1 MISKKFYEKNILPS
15 LINSTCS
22 SRPIKKQKQK
32 VIPSAYGNVLEIG
45 FGSGVNLQ
53 FYDKSAT
60 KKITGVDPSEE
71 LHELAM
77 TNVEGIDLDIELI
90 KGSAEDLPFKDDTF
104 DSIVCTYTL
113 CSIPNPEIAL
123 IEISRVLKQ
132 NGKFLFA
139 EHGLSSD
146 KKVAKF
152 QNFIDFFY
160 PKISGGCH
168 VNRDIRSLISQS
180 PLKLDNIETIYLPGT
195 QKFLGFNSWGAAS

>member
-1 MISKKFYEKNILPS
+1 MISKKFYEKNVLPS

-45 FGSGVNLQ
+45 VGSVVNLQ

-60 KKITGVDPSEE
+60 KKITGIDPSEE
-71 LHELAM
+71 LHELAV
-77 TNVEGIDLDIELI
+77 TNSEGIDLDIELI

-104 DSIVCTYTL
+104 DSVVCTYTL

-139 EHGLSSD
+139 EHGLSSE
-146 KKVAKF
+146 KNVAKF
-152 QNFIDFFY
+152 QNFIDVFY

-168 VNRDIRSLISQS
+168 VNRDIHNLISKS
-180 PLKLDNIETIYLPGT
+180 PLKLDNIENIYLPGT
-195 QKFLGFNSWGAAS
+195 QKFLGFNTWGTAS

>member
-1 MISKKFYEKNILPS
+1 MISKKFYEKNVLPS

-60 KKITGVDPSEE
+60 KKITGIDPSEE
-71 LHELAM
+71 LHELAIS
-77 TNVEGIDLDIELI
+77 NSEGIDLDIELI

-104 DSIVCTYTL
+104 DSVVFTYTL

-132 NGKFLFA
+132 NGKFQI
-139 EHGLSSD
+139 G
-146 KKVAKF
+146 
-152 QNFIDFFY
+152 
-160 PKISGGCH
+160 
-168 VNRDIRSLISQS
+168 R
-180 PLKLDNIETIYLPGT
+180 
-195 QKFLGFNSWGAAS
+195 ASCRERV